1 MPKSSLPEDITMN
14 QAILGIDVSKETFD
28 AALIVEGNTHHVV
41 MSNSTVG
48 FTRLR
53 NWLISRKASC
63 THACMEAT
71 GQYGEALAEFLFAEG
86 YSVSVVN
93 PLRIKRYGQSKLHRN
108 KTDKADA
115 YLIAE
120 FCAKEKPA
128 LWKPL
133 PPEVKQLRQL
143 VRRLD
148 DLQTTYQQERNRLA
162 SGVSA
167 AWVREDLRNHIH
179 YLQQAVKSARNAIQQ
194 LVDAFPELKHQQ
206 DLLRS
211 IPGIG
216 ALTASH
222 LLAEIG
228 DITTFEDA
236 PQLAAF
242 AALNPKG
249 ERSGTSVFKKAH
261 ISKEGRAFLRYI
273 LYMPA
278 LVAKKRNA
286 IIKTFCQRLEQGG
299 RPKMV
304 IVAAAMR
311 KLLHLVFGIL
321 KHQKIFDPLYL
332 TASITT

>member
-1 MPKSSLPEDITMN
+1 M
-14 QAILGIDVSKETFD
+14 
-28 AALIVEGNTHHVV
+28 
-41 MSNSTVG
+41 
-48 FTRLR
+48 
-53 NWLISRKASC
+53 
-63 THACMEAT
+63 HACMEAT
-71 GQYGEALAEFLFAEG
+71 GQYGEALAELLFKEG
-86 YSVSVVN
+86 HSVSVVN
-93 PLRIKRYGQSKLHRN
+93 PLRIKRYGQSKLHRT

-115 YLIAE
+115 FLIAE
-120 FCAKEKPA
+120 FCAKEKPD

-162 SGVSA
+162 SGVTAS
-167 AWVREDLRNHIH
+167 WVIEDLCDHIT
-179 YLQQAVKSARNAIQQ
+179 YLKQAIKSAIAAMQQ
-194 LVDAFPELKHQQ
+194 LIDAFPELKHQQ

-216 ALTASH
+216 ALTAAR

-228 DITTFEDA
+228 DITTFENA

-242 AALNPKG
+242 AGLNPKG

-278 LVAKKRNA
+278 LVAIKRNP
-286 IIKTFCQRLEQGG
+286 IIFAFCQRLEHNK

-311 KLLHLVFGIL
+311 KLLHLVFGVL
-321 KHQKIFDPLYL
+321 KHQRLFDPLYL
-332 TASITT
+332 SIHPAS

>member
-1 MPKSSLPEDITMN
+1 ME
-14 QAILGIDVSKETFD
+14 QGFLGIDISKETFD
-28 AALIVEGNTHHVV
+28 AVLIVAENTHHVV
-41 MSNSTVG
+41 LSNSAVG

-53 NWLISRKASC
+53 NWLISRKAGC

-71 GQYGEALAEFLFAEG
+71 GQYGEALAEFLFKEG
-86 YSVSVVN
+86 HSVSVVN
-93 PLRIKRYGQSKLHRN
+93 PLRIKRYGQSKLHRT

-120 FCAKEKPA
+120 FCAKEKPD
-128 LWKPL
+128 LWMPL

-148 DLQTTYQQERNRLA
+148 DLQTTCQQEQNRLA
-162 SGVSA
+162 SGVTD
-167 AWVREDLRNHIH
+167 AWVIEDLVNHIA
-179 YLQQAVKSARNAIQQ
+179 YLQQAIKSAKTALQQ

-216 ALTASH
+216 ALTAAR

-228 DITTFEDA
+228 DITTFENA

-242 AALNPKG
+242 AGLNPKG
-249 ERSGTSVFKKAH
+249 ERSGSSVFKKAH
-261 ISKEGRAFLRYI
+261 ISKEGRAFLRYL

-278 LVAKKRNA
+278 LVAKKRNP
-286 IIKTFCQRLEQGG
+286 IIVAFCQRLEQNK

-304 IVAAAMR
+304 VVAAAMR
-311 KLLHLVFGIL
+311 KLLHLVFGVL
-321 KHQKIFDPLYL
+321 KHQRLFDPLYL
-332 TASITT
+332 STHPAS